1 MVVATP
7 IGNLGDLSSR
17 AADVL
22 RGADLVA
29 AEDTRRTGRLL
40 AHIGADVAQLSY
52 HDHNEEQRLPQ
63 LVDRIRAGATVA
75 LVTDAGTPAV
85 SDPGYRLVRACI
97 DAGLAV
103 EAVPGPSALLHAL
116 VVSGLSTDRFTFEG
130 FLPRRRGAR
139 ADRLAELADEPRTM
153 VLYLSPH
160 RAAADLADLAAA
172 VGDDRPGALCREL
185 TKLHEEVVR
194 APLAELLE
202 LARVGV
208 RGEATLVVGG
218 APAEPVVARSADEL
232 AKDVARRVAAGVSK
246 KAAIAEVAAEARVP
260 KREVYQAVVDA
271 GGSA

>member
-116 VVSGLSTDRFTFEG
+116 VVSGLPTDRFTFEG